1 VIGDFFLHLIA
12 DVLNLKRLTRDLPE
26 PFHGWYDPRR
36 YETAQDY
43 LRVNTRFRWA
53 AAAVDIFLFL
63 GLWFCKGFPLID
75 SWVRSVSDHPV
86 GSGLL
91 YIGLLVVLKWV
102 VSLPF
107 YVYSTFVIE
116 ERFGFNKTT
125 RKVFVSDM
133 AKQAILGIVLGGALI
148 GAVLALFQYA
158 GLHAWWICW
167 LVIIVFMLAMQLV
180 VPIWIMPLFNKF
192 KPLPPGEL
200 KNAIMAYAD
209 SIAFSLQNVFVMD
222 GSKRSGKSNAFFTGF
237 GRHKRIVLYDTLI
250 DQHSIPEL
258 VTVLAHE
265 MGHYKKKHVLWMLA
279 TSILQTGLML
289 YLLSLVISSPMLFDA
304 FYMKT
309 PSVYAGLVF
318 FGFLYA
324 PVEFFTGI
332 LIQFFSRKNEF
343 AADQFAVDTTSDPE
357 SFVLALKKLAVH
369 NLSNLNPHPLYV
381 FLNYS
386 HPPVLERIAMI
397 SGEKN

>member
-1 VIGDFFLHLIA
+1 
-12 DVLNLKRLTRDLPE
+12 
-26 PFHGWYDPRR
+26 
-36 YETAQDY
+36 
-43 LRVNTRFRWA
+43 
-53 AAAVDIFLFL
+53 
-63 GLWFCKGFPLID
+63 
-75 SWVRSVSDHPV
+75 
-86 GSGLL
+86 
-91 YIGLLVVLKWV
+91 
-102 VSLPF
+102 
-107 YVYSTFVIE
+107 
-116 ERFGFNKTT
+116 
-125 RKVFVSDM
+125 VFVSDM
-133 AKQAILGIVLGGALI
+133 AKQAILGIVLGGTLI
-148 GAVLALFQYA
+148 GVVLALFQYA
-158 GLHAWWICW
+158 DPRAWWICW
-167 LVIIVFMLAMQLV
+167 LVIILFMLVMQMV
-180 VPIWIMPLFNKF
+180 VPTWIMPLFNKF

-200 KNAIMAYAD
+200 KDAIMAYAD

-222 GSKRSGKSNAFFTGF
+222 GSKRSVKSNAFFTGF
-237 GRHKRIVLYDTLI
+237 GRYKRIVLYDTLI
-250 DQHSIPEL
+250 GQHSTPEL

-265 MGHYKKKHVLWMLA
+265 MGHYKKKHVLWVLA

-304 FYMKT
+304 FYMET

-343 AADQFAVDTTSDPE
+343 TADRFAVDTTSDPV
-357 SFVLALKKLAVH
+357 SFAAALKKLALH

-397 SGEKN
+397 SREKN